1 MPETANPPV
10 RPTTDK
16 RAALLAAAKRLIA
29 RSGLHATPTAAVARE
44 AGVAAGT
51 LFLYFPNKDALINA
65 LYLELLE
72 EQYRAAAPDAATLDP
87 AAPPSAQLWHSWQ
100 GLARW
105 YLEHRDASRA
115 LHQCKTSGVLTAET
129 RAAEQRAREEGL
141 ERFREAIARGV
152 LRDLPSSAF
161 WALYAG
167 PILALADARDAG
179 EVAVTEEV
187 LRVTFEGVCRGVL
200 P

>member
-1 MPETANPPV
+1 MPETATPLA

-29 RSGLHATPTAAVARE
+29 RSGLHATPTAAIARE

-51 LFLYFPNKDALINA
+51 LFLYFPSKEALINA
-65 LYLELLE
+65 LYLELLD
-72 EQYRAAAPDAATLDP
+72 EQLRAAAADADCPDAPST
-87 AAPPSAQLWHSWQ
+87 PSALLWRSWQ

-115 LHQCKTSGVLTAET
+115 LQQCKTSGILTPET
-129 RAAEQRAREEGL
+129 RAAEQRAREAGL